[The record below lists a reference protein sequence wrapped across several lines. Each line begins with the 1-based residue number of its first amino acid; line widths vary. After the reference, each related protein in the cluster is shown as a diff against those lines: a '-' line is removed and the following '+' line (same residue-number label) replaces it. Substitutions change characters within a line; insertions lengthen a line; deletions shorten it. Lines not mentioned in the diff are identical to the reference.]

1 MKAHQVLSFN
11 SFSCVVTSAT
21 RVQLFGGAFVTT
33 PFQSLLHSV
42 GVSIAHLFEERGV
55 RIVKVLV
62 SGLVALPLLANLLD
76 LRFESF
82 YL

>member
-1 MKAHQVLSFN
+1 M
-11 SFSCVVTSAT
+11 
-21 RVQLFGGAFVTT
+21 TT

-42 GVSIAHLFEERGV
+42 GVSIARLFEERRV
-55 RIVKVLV
+55 RVVKVLV
-62 SGLVALPLLANLLD
+62 SGLVALPLLADLLD